1 MTAELEHPLKNFALV
16 TGAYWV
22 FTLTDGALRMLVLLH
37 FYALGYDAFQIALLF
52 VLYEL
57 AGVVTNLI
65 GGWIGSRLGLKVTL
79 YVGLGLQVIALSA
92 LANFDAT
99 WTVWQ
104 AVAFVMALQALS
116 GIAKDLT
123 KMSAKSAVKLV
134 VAEDGNDAQES
145 LFKWVAILTGSK
157 NTLKGVGF
165 FLGGALLAWLGY
177 AAALYSMAG
186 AVVLALII
194 VLALMTGDLGK
205 AKEKVKFSGIFS
217 KTPAINILSAARFF
231 LFGARDI
238 WFVVGLPL
246 FLASQLNWS
255 HTQIGSYMAAWV
267 IGYGL
272 VQSISPQIVN
282 HNANAGAARLWLLV
296 LIVITGLMSGS
307 IYLDFQP
314 ALTVLIGLIIFG
326 FVFAINSSI
335 HSYLILAFSDRD
347 KVALNVGFYYMAN
360 AGGRLAGTLISGL
373 AYQLGGMLFC
383 LVAALG
389 FLIAS
394 WLIALALP
402 RSETA

>member
-1 MTAELEHPLKNFALV
+1 MSSELQKSALQNYMLV

-37 FYALGYDAFQIALLF
+37 FYTLGYDAFEIAMLF

-65 GGWIGSRLGLKVTL
+65 GGWVGSRLGLKVTL
-79 YVGLGLQVIALSA
+79 FTGLGLQVIALSA
-92 LANFDAT
+92 LAKFDPS
-99 WTVWQ
+99 WPMWQ
-104 AVAFVMALQALS
+104 AVAFVMGLQALS

-123 KMSAKSAVKLV
+123 KMSSKSAVKLV
-134 VAEDGNDAQES
+134 AADEQAT

-165 FLGGALLAWLGY
+165 FLGGALLTWVGY
-177 AAALYSMAG
+177 HAALLAMAASVAIAL
-186 AVVLALII
+186 AVVLLW
-194 VLALMTGDLGK
+194 LTGDIGR

-217 KTPAINILSAARFF
+217 KTPTINILSGARFF

-246 FLASQLNWS
+246 FLAAELNWS
-255 HTQIGSYMAAWV
+255 HAEIGSYMAAWI

-272 VQSISPQIVN
+272 VQSFAPKIVEGN
-282 HNANAGAARLWLLV
+282 TASARFWLLV
-296 LIVITGLMSGS
+296 LIGVTALMSA
-307 IYLDFQP
+307 
-314 ALTVLIGLIIFG
+314 ALYFEFKPDMTVLIGLILFG
-326 FVFAINSSI
+326 FVFALNSSI
-335 HSYLILAFSDRD
+335 HSFLILAFSDSD

-360 AGGRLAGTLISGL
+360 AGGRLAGTLISGI
-373 AYQLGGMLFC
+373 AYQFGGIFAC
-383 LVAALG
+383 LIATLV

-402 RSETA
+402 SHQQP